1 MMKLL
6 IAILLL
12 GVIAVNGLL
21 YLKVNALETRVSQLQ
36 SQSLAGFIPYSD
48 TPPPV
53 SDPTQD
59 ALLKEAAPLLEKART
74 AIQNADY
81 SKAQELLREA
91 RGPASDYTGDSV
103 SETGRVH

>member
-36 SQSLAGFIPYSD
+36 S
-48 TPPPV
+48 
-53 SDPTQD
+53 
-59 ALLKEAAPLLEKART
+59 
-74 AIQNADY
+74 
-81 SKAQELLREA
+81 
-91 RGPASDYTGDSV
+91 
-103 SETGRVH
+103 